1 MKAVSSKTYC
11 EVYNEEDKLIIKGQF
26 GPVCKKLF
34 AVGIIPMFPDK
45 CYTKIDQKRIGE
57 DWSKIAF
64 YINDLL
70 EDGYKL
76 ILGECNE
83 IDSDW
88 V

>member
-1 MKAVSSKTYC
+1 MKTVSSKTYC
-11 EVYNEEDKLIIKGQF
+11 EVYNEEDKLLIKGQF
-26 GPVCKKLF
+26 SPVCKKLF

-45 CYTKIDQKRIGE
+45 CYTKIDQQRIGE

-76 ILGECNE
+76 ILGEYNE
-83 IDSDW
+83 IDSDR